1 MGQRDSNKAFETEQ
15 EAQEYADKEKASA
28 IPGYSEVY
36 VSGPYKSSVN
46 NLWHVNT
53 KVYYG

>member
-28 IPGYSEVY
+28 VPGYSEVY
-36 VSGPYKSSVN
+36 VSGPYKSSVD